1 MGEKEKTNEKEVCGC
16 KISTIAKLINVCLG
30 ILMIFYSIFTF
41 FSVAWD
47 MWTSSPVIVIT
58 FRVYEM

>member
-1 MGEKEKTNEKEVCGC
+1 MGEKEVCGC

-30 ILMIFYSIFTF
+30 ILMIFYSIFSF
-41 FSVAWD
+41 FTVVLDLTDKSF
-47 MWTSSPVIVIT
+47 VIVIT